1 MNGHDEGG
9 GLMSK
14 PTYKRAERVADQI
27 RMEVAEILV
36 RKSKDPRLNLVTVTD
51 VDMSSDLR
59 MARIYVST
67 MYQGQEADDVLK
79 SLTRAV
85 GFIRT
90 ELGHRMVL
98 RYVPELKFHM
108 DSSGLHGDQ
117 ICKMLDQ
124 LDIPAEVTVSDS
136 GEQVVPSE

>member
-1 MNGHDEGG
+1 
-9 GLMSK
+9 MSK
-14 PTYKRAERVADQI
+14 PTYKRAERVGDQI
-27 RMEVAEILV
+27 RMEVAEILA

-67 MYQGQEADDVLK
+67 MYQGQEAEDVLK

-90 ELGHRMVL
+90 EIGRRMTL
-98 RYVPELKFHM
+98 RYVPDLKFHM
-108 DSSGLHGDQ
+108 DPSGLRGDR
-117 ICKMLDQ
+117 ICQVLDQ
-124 LDIPAEVTVSDS
+124 LDIPAEVTIGES
-136 GEQVVPSE
+136 GDQMVPSE